1 MQLTLGRER
10 GAPPN
15 RSTDRLVA
23 LASIAIAAAFL
34 AASLASFLLPTVER
48 RGLWLPLHL
57 ALAGAATSAIA
68 GVLPFF
74 VAAFAAAQPAHG
86 SLRAGGLA
94 AVALGALGVSVG
106 VVASTLPIAAAGGTA
121 FVVGIALTALAA
133 IQPLRRALGPSRGL
147 VVRGYLAAMAYVGT
161 GAILATLLVAGWP
174 PVADAWVRLKPAH
187 AWLNL
192 VGFVSL
198 VIATTLMHFYPTVI
212 GARISAH
219 WSGRLTIV
227 ATAVGPGLVAIGY
240 AVAADVV
247 ARLGAA
253 VTIAGAVGLV
263 VTIADRWQHRARWT
277 TDPEWHR
284 FAIGGL
290 TSAVAWYVIG
300 VAVAAGRVLLDGADP
315 LGWRIDLVAIPLVG
329 GWVGLAVVA
338 SASHLL
344 PSVGPGDQAAHAR
357 QRRVLGF
364 GGTARLGALDL
375 GLLAWFGGVIAA
387 VGPLL
392 SAGAILAAIGF
403 AATLALV
410 ARAILVGARSDR
422 RPGR

>member
-1 MQLTLGRER
+1 
-10 GAPPN
+10 
-15 RSTDRLVA
+15 
-23 LASIAIAAAFL
+23 
-34 AASLASFLLPTVER
+34 
-48 RGLWLPLHL
+48 
-57 ALAGAATSAIA
+57 
-68 GVLPFF
+68 
-74 VAAFAAAQPAHG
+74 
-86 SLRAGGLA
+86 
-94 AVALGALGVSVG
+94 VG

-121 FVVGIALTALAA
+121 FVIGIALTALAA

-263 VTIADRWQHRARWT
+263 VTIADRWRHRARWT
-277 TDPEWHR
+277 TDPGWHP

-344 PSVGPGDQAAHAR
+344 PSGGPGDQAAHAR
-357 QRRVLGF
+357 PRRVLGF